1 MIPNAALQAADL
13 DWVVR
18 PGYISGGYIFGFS
31 QCLTSC
37 LGAQLELDNGN
48 SNVMVTVTV
57 TATDLLD
64 LKNVALAT
72 RGPNRPLGL
81 KKRDVTDVGPQLT
94 STVEKA

>member
-1 MIPNAALQAADL
+1 M
-13 DWVVR
+13 
-18 PGYISGGYIFGFS
+18 GFLNVS
-31 QCLTSC
+31 LRA

-57 TATDLLD
+57 TDLFD
-64 LKNVALAT
+64 LKNVTLET

-94 STVEKA
+94 STVEKT